1 MSVTRMARAAL
12 RRDRRARRVT
22 IIGAGIGGL
31 TLAVE
36 LRRRGIEVEV
46 YEAAT
51 DPRPTGDAVLLPANA
66 TRLLERIGL
75 EPDLGKAAAT
85 ADGWVWRDGHTGAAI
100 GRVLSAAEYADRAGA
115 PCYGIDHADLHALLS
130 EAFGTEGLHLGH
142 RLVDLTD
149 PGDGPV
155 TLELAGGESVEADLV
170 IGADGAGSMLRE
182 HVVGY
187 DDAQFSGCIA
197 WRGIVPRSQL
207 TLLPDPGRV
216 QVWTGADGHLM
227 HHPVGNGDH
236 AFLLVK
242 RQLGPWAP
250 DSWSWPADPDE
261 HVHAYAGW
269 HPAVVQMISA
279 APCSEHWGLFHRPPL
294 ATWSRG
300 RVTLLGDAA
309 HLMVPHH
316 GQGAAQAIEDAVVL
330 ADCLAADHDWDRAC
344 TTYEVR
350 RRDRTRRIQIASLAA
365 ADVLH
370 LPDGPRAQARNKRL
384 GSGDAYDRHLAWI
397 HDHDVTEPGHRP

>member
-12 RRDRRARRVT
+12 RRDRRVRRVT

-36 LRRRGIEVEV
+36 LRRRGLEVEV

-51 DPRPTGDAVLLPANA
+51 DPHPTGDAVLLPANA

-75 EPDLGKAAAT
+75 EPGLGEAAAT
-85 ADGWVWRDGHTGAAI
+85 VDGLVWRDGHTGAAI

-115 PCYGIDHADLHALLS
+115 PCYGIGHADLRALLS
-130 EAFGTEGLHLGH
+130 RAFGTDGLHLGH
-142 RLVDLTD
+142 RLVELTD
-149 PGDGPV
+149 SGDGPV
-155 TLELAGGESVEADLV
+155 TLEFAGGGSVEADLV
-170 IGADGAGSMLRE
+170 IGADGPGSMLRE

-197 WRGIVPRSQL
+197 WRGIVPRSRL
-207 TLLPDPGRV
+207 TLLPDPDRV
-216 QVWTGADGHLM
+216 QLWTGADGHLM

-236 AFLLVK
+236 AFWLVK

-279 APCSEHWGLFHRPPL
+279 APCSEHWALFHRPPL

-309 HLMVPHH
+309 HLMAPHH
-316 GQGAAQAIEDAVVL
+316 GQGAAQAIEDAIVL
-330 ADCLAADHDWDRAC
+330 AECLATDDDTGRARA
-344 TTYEVR
+344 TYEVR
-350 RRDRTRRIQIASLAA
+350 RRDRTRRLQIASLAA

-384 GSGDAYDRHLAWI
+384 GSPDAYDRHLAWI
-397 HDHDVTEPGHRP
+397 HEHDAALP

>member
-75 EPDLGKAAAT
+75 EPDLGEAAAT
-85 ADGWVWRDGHTGAAI
+85 VDGWVWRDGHTGAAI

-115 PCYGIDHADLHALLS
+115 PCYGIGHADLHALLS
-130 EAFGTEGLHLGH
+130 QAYGTDGLRLGH
-142 RLVDLTD
+142 RLVDITD
-149 PGDGPV
+149 DGDGPAL
-155 TLELAGGESVEADLV
+155 LEFADGESVEADLV
-170 IGADGAGSMLRE
+170 IGADGAASMLRE
-182 HVVGY
+182 YVVGY

-216 QVWTGADGHLM
+216 QVWTGTDAHLM
-227 HHPVGNGDH
+227 HHPVGKGDH

-242 RQLGPWAP
+242 RQPGPWAP

-294 ATWSRG
+294 ASWSRG

-309 HLMVPHH
+309 HLMLPHH
-316 GQGAAQAIEDAVVL
+316 GQGAAQAIEDAIVL
-330 ADCLAADHDWDRAC
+330 ADCLAADDWDRAR

-370 LPDGPRAQARNKRL
+370 LPDGPRAHARNKRL

-397 HDHDVTEPGHRP
+397 HDHDVAAPGHRP